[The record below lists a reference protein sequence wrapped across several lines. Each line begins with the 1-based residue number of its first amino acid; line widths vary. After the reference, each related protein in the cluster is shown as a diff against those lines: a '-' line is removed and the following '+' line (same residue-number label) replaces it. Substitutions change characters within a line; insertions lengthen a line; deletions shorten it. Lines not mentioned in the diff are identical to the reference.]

1 MLVHWRVLPFMKMLR
16 IVPAILVVFLALDVN
31 AQTKPQKLAE
41 KTRLLFLLDG
51 SGSMLEKWGAPNET
65 KLSIA
70 RSILSRIVDSLRVDT
85 KIDLALRVYG
95 HQFPPGQN
103 NCRDTK
109 LEVPFGPKNHSLI
122 IEKINQIK
130 PKGVT
135 PISFALQQ
143 AAADFPVQPGYRNIL
158 ILITDGIESCGGDP
172 CATSEAL
179 QKRGVFLQP
188 YIIGLGMAA
197 EKSLECAGTFMNAD
211 TPGSFYEILNYA
223 IERSFASTTVSVHLI
238 GPNQRR
244 ETNINV
250 SFLNASS
257 GMATNEFVNYLDSS
271 LQPDSVQVDP
281 LVRYDLVVSTLPRI
295 HKRGV
300 SIEQGRH
307 NTVNIPVLQGDLVIQ
322 QDGGVDRSIQAI
334 VRESGKT
341 EVLHV
346 QGITQKVR
354 YLAGSYEVE
363 TLTLPRRTYN
373 VDIKMDKTFTLVV
386 PSYGSVNFS
395 TVSTGYGA
403 LYEIKTDGRQEW
415 VCSLDNLK
423 PNFSLNLL
431 PGQYKAVFRVK
442 NSPGSKYTAY
452 KIFQVKSGRTH
463 LVDVFK

>member
-1 MLVHWRVLPFMKMLR
+1 MNKVTPAFLIFALCTMLVSARLTV
-16 IVPAILVVFLALDVN
+16 D
-31 AQTKPQKLAE
+31 AQSKPQKIAE

-70 RSILSRIVDSLRVDT
+70 RSILARIVDSLRQNS

-103 NCRDTK
+103 NCKDTK
-109 LEVPFGPKNHSLI
+109 LEVPFGSKNHSLI

-135 PISFALQQ
+135 PISYALQQ

-172 CATSEAL
+172 CATSAAL

-188 YIIGLGMAA
+188 YIIGLGMTA
-197 EKSLECAGTFMNAD
+197 EKSLDCAGTFMNAD

-223 IERSFASTTVSVHLI
+223 IERSFASTTVSVQLL

-250 SFLNASS
+250 SFLNAYS
-257 GMATNEFVNYLDSS
+257 GIAQNEFVNYLDKT
-271 LQPDSVQVDP
+271 QMPDSVQVDP
-281 LVRYDLVVSTLPRI
+281 LMKYDLMVSTLPPI
-295 HKRGV
+295 LKTDV
-300 SIEQGRH
+300 NIEQGKH
-307 NTVNIPVLQGDLVIQ
+307 TTVTISVLQGDLVIQ
-322 QDGGVDRSIQAI
+322 QEGGVDRNLQAI
-334 VRESGKT
+334 VRQSGKS

-346 QGITQKVR
+346 QSVNEKVR
-354 YLAGSYEVE
+354 YLTGVYEVE
-363 TLTLPRRTYN
+363 TLSLPRRRYT
-373 VDIKMDKTFTLVV
+373 VDLKADKTFTLIV
-386 PSYGSVNFS
+386 PSNGTVNFS
-395 TVSTGYGA
+395 TISTGYGA
-403 LYEIKTDGRQEW
+403 LYELKNDGSQEW

-423 PNFSLNLL
+423 SNFSLNLL

-452 KIFQVKSGRTH
+452 KTFSVKSGRTH
-463 LVDVFK
+463 LVEIFK

>member
-1 MLVHWRVLPFMKMLR
+1 MNKVTPAFLIFALCTMLVSARLTV
-16 IVPAILVVFLALDVN
+16 D
-31 AQTKPQKLAE
+31 AQSKPQKIAE

-70 RSILSRIVDSLRVDT
+70 RSILARIVDSLRQNS

-103 NCRDTK
+103 NCKDTK
-109 LEVPFGPKNHSLI
+109 LEVPFGSKNHSLI

-135 PISFALQQ
+135 PISYALQQ

-172 CATSEAL
+172 CATSAAL

-188 YIIGLGMAA
+188 YIIGLGMTA
-197 EKSLECAGTFMNAD
+197 EKSLDCAGTFMNAD

-223 IERSFASTTVSVHLI
+223 IERSFASTTVSVQLL

-250 SFLNASS
+250 SFLNAYS
-257 GMATNEFVNYLDSS
+257 GIAQNEFVNYLDKT
-271 LQPDSVQVDP
+271 QMPDSVQVDP
-281 LVRYDLVVSTLPRI
+281 LMKYDLMVSTLPPI
-295 HKRGV
+295 LKTDV
-300 SIEQGRH
+300 NIEQGKH
-307 NTVNIPVLQGDLVIQ
+307 TTVTISVLQGNLVIQ
-322 QDGGVDRSIQAI
+322 QEGGVDRNLQAI
-334 VRESGKT
+334 VRQSGKS

-346 QGITQKVR
+346 QSVNEKVR
-354 YLAGSYEVE
+354 YLTGVYEVE
-363 TLTLPRRTYN
+363 TLSLPRRRYT
-373 VDIKMDKTFTLVV
+373 VDLKADKTFTLIV
-386 PSYGSVNFS
+386 PSNGTVNFS
-395 TVSTGYGA
+395 TISTGYGA
-403 LYEIKTDGRQEW
+403 LYELKNDGSQEW

-423 PNFSLNLL
+423 SNFSMNLL

-452 KIFQVKSGRTH
+452 KTFSVKSGRTH
-463 LVDVFK
+463 LVEIFK